1 MRMLCYNVTSELEHH
16 TVRPDKSPLLALRL
30 CSALG
35 VAAASAE
42 EVGSDQAQALAPIM
56 VTAPLQRSE
65 VPLVDPVNEMSG
77 EDLRTHVT
85 GTIGT
90 TIQNQMG
97 VNSASFGP
105 GVGQPVLRGQTGPR
119 VRVMQDA
126 TGASDASYLSP
137 DHRVTVE
144 PLLADKIEVMRGP
157 ATLMY
162 SGNAIGGAVNVID
175 NRVPSMLPK
184 DLLNGVFEQRYDT
197 ALDETTTLMKL
208 DAGKDILAVHFDG
221 YYRDSADVLIPGRP
235 IDVEAAEA
243 EGIVAPGEA
252 IFNPIGYIPN
262 TQTRSYGGTAG
273 FSLIGDKGFAGFA
286 VNYMENDYGIPGAA
300 HSHAGHG
307 HGDEEGHDVDGA
319 DEHAADEHAHE
330 EELALV
336 LPLDRVNIKQRST
349 RYDFKSEWY
358 DPAEFAELLKL
369 RMTYTDYY
377 HVELENELAGT
388 VFTNLGWEGRAE
400 LKHKPLGPMQGIV
413 GFQGISSVFEAVG
426 EEAVVPK
433 SDIQNFGAFVVENIE
448 ADIFSYQAGARVEHQ
463 TILPINQHG
472 ASHTPVSF
480 SGSAAWNANEANRVA
495 LALSRAQRAP
505 QVQELYSD
513 GFHAATRSY
522 EIGDPRLSEETTY
535 NLELSYRL
543 NTEPVRANLNVFQ
556 NWAADYIYAQR
567 SGQLFDAESEAFVNT
582 CPEADT
588 CVPVFQFSQADATF
602 IGYEADVG
610 IPLADTTWGAMDLL
624 LFSDYVRG
632 QFSHAGDVPRQPPLR
647 FGFQLD
653 YHKDEWSANWRVMR
667 AEAQDRPGQGETPTP
682 GYVLMNITVEY
693 KISASPYAEVLLFAK
708 GNNLLDQEIRNSTSY
723 LRNIAPEPGIGGAIG
738 LRATF

>member
-1 MRMLCYNVTSELEHH
+1 MRMGRFALIS
-16 TVRPDKSPLLALRL
+16 LALGG
-30 CSALG
+30 SVTIALAD
-35 VAAASAE
+35 AAK
-42 EVGSDQAQALAPIM
+42 QAQGEDNTQALSPIM

-65 VPLVDPVNEMSG
+65 VPLVDPVNELSG
-77 EDLRTHVT
+77 EDLRTHV
-85 GTIGT
+85 GGNIGT
-90 TIQNQMG
+90 TIQQQVG

-126 TGASDASYLSP
+126 TGAADASYLSP

-144 PLLADKIEVMRGP
+144 PLLADKIEIMRGP
-157 ATLMY
+157 ATLLY

-184 DLLNGVFEQRYDT
+184 DLLNGVIEQRYDS
-197 ALDETTTLMKL
+197 ALDETATVMKL

-221 YYRDSADVLIPGRP
+221 YYRDSANVLIPGRP
-235 IDVEAAEA
+235 IDVQAAEA

-300 HSHAGHG
+300 HSHAGHD
-307 HGDEEGHDVDGA
+307 HGDEEAHEDDHE
-319 DEHAADEHAHE
+319 DEHAADEHE
-330 EELALV
+330 EELALA

-377 HVELENELAGT
+377 HVELENGFAGT
-388 VFTNLGWEGRAE
+388 VFTNQGWEGRAE
-400 LKHKPLGPMQGIV
+400 LKHKPLGPLQGIV

-433 SDIQNFGAFVVENIE
+433 SDIQNFGGFLVENIE
-448 ADIFSYQAGARVEHQ
+448 TDLFSYQAGARVEHQ
-463 TILPINQHG
+463 SIVPINQTG

-480 SGSAAWNANEANRVA
+480 SGSVAWDADESNRLA

-505 QVQELYSD
+505 QVQELYSE
-513 GFHAATRSY
+513 GFHAATRSF
-522 EIGDPRLSEETTY
+522 EIGDPALKEETTY

-543 NTEPVRANLNVFQ
+543 NTQPVRANLNLFQ

-567 SGQLFDAESEAFVNT
+567 SEQLFDSESASFVNT
-582 CPEADT
+582 CPEVDT

-610 IPLADTTWGAMDLL
+610 IPLVDAKWGAMDLV

-632 QFSHAGDVPRQPPLR
+632 QFSHEGAVPRQPPLR

-653 YHKDEWSANWRVMR
+653 YHKDQWSANWRVMR
-667 AEAQDRPGQGETPTP
+667 AEPQDRPGTGETPTP
-682 GYVLMNITVEY
+682 GYVLMSILLEY
-693 KISASPYAEVLLFAK
+693 KVSASPYADVLLFAK
-708 GNNLLDQEIRNSTSY
+708 GNNLLNQEVRNATSY
-723 LRNIAPEPGIGGAIG
+723 LRNIAPEPGIGGQIG

>member
-1 MRMLCYNVTSELEHH
+1 MRFS
-16 TVRPDKSPLLALRL
+16 RFPLVPLVF

-35 VAAASAE
+35 PAGAADENDAE
-42 EVGSDQAQALAPIM
+42 AQALSPVM

-65 VPLVDPVNEMSG
+65 VPLVEPVNELSG
-77 EDLRTHVT
+77 DDLRAQVS
-85 GTIGT
+85 GTIGA
-90 TIQNQMG
+90 TIQQQMG

-119 VRVMQDA
+119 VRMMQDA
-126 TGASDASYLSP
+126 TGAADASSLSP

-175 NRVPSMLPK
+175 NRIPSMLPK
-184 DLLNGVFEQRYDT
+184 DLLNGVVEQRYDT
-197 ALDETTTLMKL
+197 ALDETATVMKL
-208 DAGKDILAVHFDG
+208 DAGRDILAVHFDG

-235 IDVEAAEA
+235 IDVQAAEA
-243 EGIVAPGEA
+243 EGIISTGEPV
-252 IFNPIGYIPN
+252 FNPAGYIPN

-273 FSLIGDKGFAGFA
+273 FSLIGDQGFAGMA
-286 VNYMENDYGIPGAA
+286 VNYLQNDYGIPGIAEMPAA
-300 HSHAGHG
+300 ES
-307 HGDEEGHDVDGA
+307 
-319 DEHAADEHAHE
+319 AAAPF
-330 EELALV
+330 V
-336 LPLDRVNIKQRST
+336 NLPLDRVAINQRST

-377 HVELENELAGT
+377 HVELENGQSGT
-388 VFTNLGWEGRAE
+388 VFTNQGWEGRAE
-400 LKHKPLGPMQGIV
+400 LKHKPLGPMQGVV

-433 SDIQNFGAFVVENIE
+433 SDIQNFGGFLIENVDTE
-448 ADIFSYQAGARVEHQ
+448 LFSYQAGARVEHQ
-463 TILPINQHG
+463 TIVPVSQPG
-472 ASHTPVSF
+472 ASHTPVSV
-480 SGSAAWNANEANRVA
+480 SGSVAWNADEANRVA

-513 GFHAATRSY
+513 GFHAATRSF
-522 EIGDPRLSEETTY
+522 EIGDPQLSEETTY

-543 NTEPVRANLNVFQ
+543 NTKPVRANLNVFQ
-556 NWAADYIYAQR
+556 NWTADYIYAQR
-567 SGQLFDAESEAFVNT
+567 TGQLFDAGSESFVNA
-582 CPEADT
+582 CPRADT
-588 CVPVFQFSQADATF
+588 CVPVFQFSQADASF

-610 IPLADTTWGAMDLL
+610 IPLVDASWGAMDLV

-647 FGFQLD
+647 FGFELD
-653 YHKDEWSANWRVMR
+653 YHQDSWSATWRVMR
-667 AEAQDRPGQGETPTP
+667 AEAQDRPGFGETPTP
-682 GYVLMNITVEY
+682 GYVLMNILVEY
-693 KISASPYAEVLLFAK
+693 KLSASPYADLLLFAK
-708 GNNLLDQEIRNSTSY
+708 GNNLLNQEIRNSTSY
-723 LRNIAPEPGIGGAIG
+723 LRNIAPEPGIGGQVG
-738 LRATF
+738 LRASF